1 MKTGITEITEITRI
15 TNITNITNTGLLP
28 VPVFSFPVPDM
39 NVRDKRTE

>member
-1 MKTGITEITEITRI
+1 MKTGITEITR
-15 TNITNITNTGLLP
+15 ITNITNTGLLP

>member
-15 TNITNITNTGLLP
+15 TNITNITNTGLHAS
-28 VPVFSFPVPDM
+28 PVFSFPVPDM